1 MMSEDGEDELFACS
15 KTLLFHV
22 KPKVR
27 LGFFVTRSRLII
39 PKRDVKEHKGEEIK
53 ISPKKEVFKSIA
65 IETRSNLGRMESRLL
80 R

>member
-15 KTLLFHV
+15 KTLMFHV

-39 PKRDVKEHKGEEIK
+39 PKGMSRDTKA
-53 ISPKKEVFKSIA
+53 KK
-65 IETRSNLGRMESRLL
+65 
-80 R
+80 